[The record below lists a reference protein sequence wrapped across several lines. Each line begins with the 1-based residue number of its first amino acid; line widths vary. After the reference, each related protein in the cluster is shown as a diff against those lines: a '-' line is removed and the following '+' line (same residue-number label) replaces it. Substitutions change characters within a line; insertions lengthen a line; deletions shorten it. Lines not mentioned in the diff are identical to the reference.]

1 MKIDTRLFAAAVFS
15 MMAAL
20 SLSAHAQPAADS
32 DPSKVQQGAY
42 TVEPIHTRVLFGVS
56 HMGFSTWYGEFTNV
70 SGNLKLEP
78 QSVENSAL
86 EIKIPVSTVSTSNAK
101 LDGELKSAQWLDA
114 GQFPEIHFKAKKIE
128 RTGEKTAKV
137 TGDLTLHGVTKPV
150 TLDVTFNGAGTN
162 PLDKKYTAGFEAK
175 GTIKRSDFGVK
186 TYIPLIGDDVT
197 LIISAAFEQS

>member
-1 MKIDTRLFAAAVFS
+1 MKTYTRLFTAALFS
-15 MMAAL
+15 MTVL

-32 DPSKVQQGAY
+32 DPSKVQEGTY
-42 TVEPIHTRVLFGVS
+42 TVEPVHTRVLFGVS

-70 SGNLKLEP
+70 SGTLKLEP
-78 QSVENSAL
+78 KSVENSTF
-86 EIKIPVSTVSTSNAK
+86 EIKIPVSTISTSNEK
-101 LDGELKSAQWLDA
+101 LNGELKSADWLDA

-128 RTGEKTAKV
+128 RTGDKTAKV

-150 TLDVTFNGAGTN
+150 TLDVKFNGAGTN

-175 GTIKRSDFGVK
+175 GTIRRSDFGVK
-186 TYIPLIGDDVT
+186 TYIPLIGNDVT